1 MNPRLALVD
10 GATASPGAEPFR
22 TAPAGPRTTKP
33 RTTVPLAALKP
44 SDSPRAEGE
53 SEEHVKLLA
62 ALETPLP
69 PLLVHRPT
77 MRVIDGMHR
86 LRAAELRGE
95 SEVEVEFFDGEPEEA
110 FALAVRLNVAHG
122 LPLTLADRTAAA
134 ARILAARPTWSDR
147 RIAAD
152 TGLSAGTV
160 AAIRRRSTPQS
171 EQSNVRMGRDGRVRP
186 LHAAE
191 GRQRASRIIAAHPEA
206 SLREIAQQA
215 GIATATAKDVRDR
228 MRRGEDPVAPRAR
241 TAPAPGAARAAAPG
255 RPATRTSD
263 AALVLM
269 LPQLGKD
276 PSLRTE
282 AGRTLLH
289 LLGLHAIGD
298 EKRWSRLAQGVPAH
312 RAGTLAQ
319 AARRCADHWLRLA
332 HELELRCP

>member
-10 GATASPGAEPFR
+10 EAAASTDA
-22 TAPAGPRTTKP
+22 APARVAPARPQTAGRRP
-33 RTTVPLAALKP
+33 TVPLAALKP
-44 SDSPRAEGE
+44 SDSPRVEGE
-53 SEEHVKLLA
+53 SEAHVKLLA

-86 LRAAELRGE
+86 LRVARLRGE
-95 SEVEVEFFDGEPEEA
+95 SEVEVEFFDGDPEDA
-110 FALAVRLNVAHG
+110 FALAVRLNVTHG

-134 ARILAARPTWSDR
+134 ARILAAHPTWSDR

-152 TGLSAGTV
+152 TGLAAGTV
-160 AAIRRRSTPQS
+160 AAVRRRSTSQS
-171 EQSNVRMGRDGRVRP
+171 EQSNARMGKDGRVRP

-191 GRQRASRIIAAHPEA
+191 GRQRASRIIAARPEA

-228 MRRGEDPVAPRAR
+228 MRRGEDPVAPRTRTVAASGTAR
-241 TAPAPGAARAAAPG
+241 GAAPG

-263 AALVLM
+263 AALALM

-289 LLGLHAIGD
+289 LLGLHTIGD
-298 EKRWSRLAQGVPAH
+298 EKRWSRLAQSVPAH
-312 RAGTLAQ
+312 RAHTLAQ